1 MYAASDIF
9 YGVILA
15 TLFFFSLTIIVIV
28 TVGRYYNRKRSH
40 EQSIAQFDQALLQ
53 SRIEI
58 KEQTF
63 KTISQELHDNIG
75 QMLTLAKLNLNRV
88 KLENRDDAKEKLN
101 GAIDLLSH
109 TIQSMRDLSRSLHT
123 EIIQRNGLVNA
134 LEKETD
140 LIRRLG
146 ILQTSFHIAGS
157 PVHMDDNKSLIIF
170 RIVQEALHNVIR
182 HSGATSLDLMLQFAQ
197 KTITISIR
205 DDGGGFSTADSST
218 GSGLRNMKDRAA
230 IIGADF
236 TISSAPGSGT
246 LVTLTISDA

>member
-1 MYAASDIF
+1 MYQASEIF

-15 TLFFFSLTIIVIV
+15 TLVFFSLTVIAIVI
-28 TVGRYYNRKRSH
+28 VGRYYARKRSH
-40 EQSIAQFDQALLQ
+40 ELSLAQFDQVLLQ

-63 KTISQELHDNIG
+63 KTISQELQDNLG
-75 QMLTLAKLNLNRV
+75 ETLTLAKLNLNRI
-88 KLENRDDAKEKLN
+88 KLENQADAQEKLN
-101 GAIDLLSH
+101 GAIDVLSH
-109 TIQSMRDLSRSLHT
+109 TIQSMRDLSRSLHA

-146 ILQTSFHIAGS
+146 VLQTSFHIGGN
-157 PVHMDDNKSLIIF
+157 PIHIDDNKSLIIF

-182 HSGATSLDLMLQFAQ
+182 HSGATQLDLIMEFSKGVISL
-197 KTITISIR
+197 SIR
-205 DDGGGFSTADSST
+205 DDGTGFSTERTFA

-236 TISSAPGSGT
+236 SITSARSTGT
-246 LVTLTISDA
+246 LVTLTIPDS